1 MMKEKIHTTI
11 PMSCDEIVWN
21 SPVGIRS
28 GDSFPMEEGM
38 VQQLENISSLPVVI
52 PVVCPV
58 AHIGHDRFMVK
69 EEPDQ

>member
-1 MMKEKIHTTI
+1 MVKEKIHTGI

-21 SPVGIRS
+21 GPVGIRS
-28 GDSFPMEEGM
+28 GDSFPLEEGM
-38 VQQLENISSLPVVI
+38 VRQLEKPGPLPVVL